1 MFFCFLSIQILRF
14 ASLPPILGRPMVE
27 SFQIPLQA
35 LRRAFKKRGGR
46 SVDQDAREKLGVPAL
61 EKFEVSL
68 SLRRCVAVVW
78 AALIIPLHTSL
89 SSIPAMRKKAT
100 IRLKIRQIERFL
112 RTFGRC
118 RSCLAAACPH
128 EIFA

>member
-1 MFFCFLSIQILRF
+1 MKHNFEKHTHIIETKLRILRHIKKNG
-14 ASLPPILGRPMVE
+14 PITFKSQMGY
-27 SFQIPLQA
+27 A
-35 LRRAFKKRGGR
+35 AFPDYNFKTPQG
-46 SVDQDAREKLGVPAL
+46 
-61 EKFEVSL
+61 
-68 SLRRCVAVVW
+68 
-78 AALIIPLHTSL
+78 IPLHTSL
-89 SSIPAMRKKAT
+89 PSIPAIRKKAT

>member
-1 MFFCFLSIQILRF
+1 
-14 ASLPPILGRPMVE
+14 MVE

-78 AALIIPLHTSL
+78 AAL
-89 SSIPAMRKKAT
+89 M
-100 IRLKIRQIERFL
+100 
-112 RTFGRC
+112 GRG
-118 RSCLAAACPH
+118 RAAYGRASQVPSRAFPCGL
-128 EIFA
+128 EGLEVVV